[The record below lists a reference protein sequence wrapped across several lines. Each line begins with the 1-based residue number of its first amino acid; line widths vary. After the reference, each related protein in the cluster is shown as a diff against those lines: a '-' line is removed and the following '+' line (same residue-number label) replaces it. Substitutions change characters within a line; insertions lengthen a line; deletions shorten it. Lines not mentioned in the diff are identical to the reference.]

1 VNHENQPT
9 GSVIK
14 NKAICAV
21 LIVNCAITCTSHARQ
36 TFTKMYDNW
45 TAPLDNGVTV
55 LDQTLRVGGDE
66 IGDDINLRRFTPGII
81 DSFAWTVANLS
92 STQTMENVSIR
103 FRFYNRD
110 SGSMI
115 STLTTGFG
123 DPPLNV
129 GPLSSNTY
137 RIAPGS
143 LSFFNLAAAER
154 MYMTMQ
160 VVDIVGIPLSD
171 FGVLYGGPITT
182 GTSSSLIRNFTTGQD
197 IDLGPG
203 KNLGF
208 LVSVTIPTPASA
220 SLLLITATLAT
231 RRRRP

>member
-1 VNHENQPT
+1 MKIETKQNEART
-9 GSVIK
+9 RRYTAISVIV
-14 NKAICAV
+14 AICTLAMSV
-21 LIVNCAITCTSHARQ
+21 SARQ
-36 TFTKMYDNW
+36 NNVVMYDNW
-45 TAPLDNGVTV
+45 SDPFNFGRTV
-55 LDQTLRVGGDE
+55 LDRTLRVGGDE
-66 IGDDINLRRFTPGII
+66 IGDDVNLRRFTPGII
-81 DSFAWTVANLS
+81 DSYGWSVANLS
-92 STQTMENVSIR
+92 STQTLEQVRIR

-110 SGSMI
+110 SGALI
-115 STLTTGFG
+115 ATDTVGFL
-123 DPPLNV
+123 DPPINIA
-129 GPLSSNTY
+129 PLTSNIF
-137 RIAPGS
+137 RFAPGS
-143 LSFFNLAAAER
+143 VSFLNLAAAER

-182 GTSSSLIRNFTTGQD
+182 GSSSSLIRNFTTGQD

-231 RRRRP
+231 RRRRA